1 MTDQVLQ
8 EKIEALGRILQ
19 NAGGSGCQVYFNPP
33 NKLEYPCILYE
44 LAKRTSENAD
54 DMHYVKRLQF
64 TITVITRDP
73 YSGIPDKVYESLDY
87 ISHDNRF
94 VADRLYHDVF
104 THIE

>member
-8 EKIEALGRILQ
+8 EKVEDIGRTLQ
-19 NAGGSGCQVYFNPP
+19 NVGGLGCHVYFNPP

-44 LAKRTSENAD
+44 LAKRTSKNAD
-54 DMHYVKRLQF
+54 DIHYIKRLQF
-64 TITVITRDP
+64 TITAITRDP
-73 YSGIPDKVYESLDY
+73 YSDIPDKIYDAFSH

-104 THIE
+104 TYIV